1 MTKLILSII
10 FAWFYVSAILIVFWC
25 AFLVFLLQFLHKIFL
40 LLSFEFWLIKLT
52 LIVTVLFLD
61 YPLQSIAVM
70 VFFLTQY
77 IK

>member
-10 FAWFYVSAILIVFWC
+10 FAWFYVSAILIVFCC